1 METSNRSIAARRLAG
16 RALRGRFAMRFFPML
31 ALAGALAGAATA
43 AHAQSLSGLL
53 SGKPQAETADKRP
66 DRMLVEAKEMLY
78 NRDNQTVTAVGDA
91 QVYYQGK
98 SLEADKVVYNQ
109 ATKRVLAIG
118 NAKLTDT
125 DGSVTRGEQIDVT
138 DDFRDGFI
146 DSLRTETQDKA
157 YFSSPRAERAGG
169 DTVIYDK
176 GAYTACET
184 CKDDPSKPQLWRVRA
199 KRIVHKTIEH
209 MVYFED
215 PVLEV
220 LGFPVGWLPYA
231 SAPDSTVKRK
241 TGVLAPRYIYNNKLG
256 TGVGI
261 PIFIAL
267 APNYDITATPM
278 MFSKQGLLG
287 DVEWRHRL
295 ENGSYS
301 IRLAGISQMNKSV
314 FEAPPLGAND
324 RRLRGSI
331 ESKGLF
337 DLSDKW
343 KFGWNIIAM
352 TDRYFL
358 QDYHVRSQIL
368 QGAMVGEATS
378 SVFLTGKDKLSW
390 FDLRGMYIQGL
401 SSRDIQAKMPLIHPM
416 MEYHKAVDI
425 DPARS
430 AGIGGRLDLNA
441 SLTSISASAAS
452 FESAGVRTLDS
463 VYKYYDLCAPGN
475 YTPGKCLLRGI
486 GGDYTRVTLSGSW
499 RRQYV
504 DSIGQ
509 VWTPFVF
516 ARMTGSWMSLDTSRN
531 YTYGDTVSNANQVG
545 ILGRSEY
552 SAGRLTPGVGLEYRY
567 PWMARTEFAQL
578 LWEPVLQ
585 VIARPNEIVGNA
597 AINMDAQSLVFDDS
611 SLFEWNKFSGY
622 DRFEGGTRLNAGA
635 RYTMTFNN
643 GASVGIVAGQSFQ
656 LAGRNSYATADAAN
670 IGLSSG
676 LDTRRSDYVA
686 ALTLSSG
693 NGLGFVAKTRFDQ
706 NNFNLRRLDLI
717 ASVNK
722 GPLMASL
729 QYASYDAQPQ
739 IGYWKKRQGLA
750 ATTRLM
756 IDENYFVTG
765 NVVFDMSRRFYPATS
780 KTSAFTPASMGLGIG
795 YQDEC
800 TTFSLSYSS
809 AYTLSNTGNQ
819 TMIMQLQLR
828 TLGDAKYSQSLGTTA
843 VQDGISLSN

>member
-1 METSNRSIAARRLAG
+1 
-16 RALRGRFAMRFFPML
+16 
-31 ALAGALAGAATA
+31 
-43 AHAQSLSGLL
+43 
-53 SGKPQAETADKRP
+53 
-66 DRMLVEAKEMLY
+66 
-78 NRDNQTVTAVGDA
+78 
-91 QVYYQGK
+91 
-98 SLEADKVVYNQ
+98 
-109 ATKRVLAIG
+109 
-118 NAKLTDT
+118 
-125 DGSVTRGEQIDVT
+125 
-138 DDFRDGFI
+138 
-146 DSLRTETQDKA
+146 
-157 YFSSPRAERAGG
+157 
-169 DTVIYDK
+169 
-176 GAYTACET
+176 
-184 CKDDPSKPQLWRVRA
+184 
-199 KRIVHKTIEH
+199 
-209 MVYFED
+209 
-215 PVLEV
+215 
-220 LGFPVGWLPYA
+220 
-231 SAPDSTVKRK
+231 
-241 TGVLAPRYIYNNKLG
+241 
-256 TGVGI
+256 
-261 PIFIAL
+261 
-267 APNYDITATPM
+267 
-278 MFSKQGLLG
+278 
-287 DVEWRHRL
+287 
-295 ENGSYS
+295 
-301 IRLAGISQMNKSV
+301 
-314 FEAPPLGAND
+314 
-324 RRLRGSI
+324 
-331 ESKGLF
+331 
-337 DLSDKW
+337 
-343 KFGWNIIAM
+343 
-352 TDRYFL
+352 
-358 QDYHVRSQIL
+358 
-368 QGAMVGEATS
+368 
-378 SVFLTGKDKLSW
+378 
-390 FDLRGMYIQGL
+390 
-401 SSRDIQAKMPLIHPM
+401 
-416 MEYHKAVDI
+416 
-425 DPARS
+425 
-430 AGIGGRLDLNA
+430 
-441 SLTSISASAAS
+441 
-452 FESAGVRTLDS
+452 
-463 VYKYYDLCAPGN
+463 
-475 YTPGKCLLRGI
+475 
-486 GGDYTRVTLSGSW
+486 
-499 RRQYV
+499 
-504 DSIGQ
+504 
-509 VWTPFVF
+509 
-516 ARMTGSWMSLDTSRN
+516 MSLDTSRN

-578 LWEPVLQ
+578 LFEPVLQ

-750 ATTRLM
+750 ATSRLM

-809 AYTLSNTGNQ
+809 AYTLSNTRNQ
-819 TMIMQLQLR
+819 TMMMQLQLR